1 MKPILVIDDFK
12 QGILDDP
19 TIQARDGFA
28 FSQGLDI
35 HTQPG
40 ILQVR
45 EKVEAMSEKAATD
58 DITDLILWM
67 RNYGDVI
74 YGLGSGG
81 SNRIYDYNNTEAG
94 KWALVHDDANTGWG
108 QGMVVYGGNL
118 YWASNTALGKFTGS
132 VWTDSFQTLDE
143 DTAWHPMVVFM
154 GKLMIGAGRYIAVWD
169 GTTFTQQALVLP
181 PGYKVKSLEVY
192 GDRLMIGTWKGA
204 NIYEYKEAIL
214 FTWDGDFGHTYEQA
228 INIKE
233 SGINSMRVWN
243 NLLYMACGI
252 VGNIYTFNGAIVEK
266 AVQIP
271 GDYSGGNWG
280 YVNPDAMQVHSG
292 NLVIGVSGGAATVRG
307 IYTLGR
313 KNSKYPIALTSDY
326 LVNEGALTGAGIGS
340 ILSISTNALYFSR
353 IYNSAYG
360 VDNLNQSRRTSV
372 AFKETQIYEVP
383 KGNQSRLIKA
393 IELVL
398 KPLQTS
404 NTITI
409 KYKIDNESS
418 WQTLD
423 TITSSNQSAHLSLL
437 KRAKVIQFRL
447 EFAVSTLNYNS
458 PELSK
463 ILVY

>member
-1 MKPILVIDDFK
+1 MNPILVIDDFR
-12 QGILDDP
+12 QGILEDP
-19 TIQARDGFA
+19 TLQARDGFS

-35 HTQPG
+35 HSQPG

-45 EKVEAMSEKAATD
+45 EKIATMDEKAATD

-67 RNYGDVI
+67 RVYGDVA
-74 YGLGSGG
+74 YGLGNGG

-132 VWTDSFQTLDE
+132 VWSDSFQALDS
-143 DTAWHPMVVFM
+143 DTKWHPMVVFM

-169 GTTFTQQALVLP
+169 DTTFTQQALILP
-181 PGYKVKSLEVY
+181 EGYRVKSLEVY
-192 GDRLMIGTWKGA
+192 GDRLVIGTWQGA
-204 NIYEYKEAIL
+204 NIYDYKEAIL
-214 FTWDGDFGHTYEQA
+214 FTWDGDFNNTYEQA

-233 SGINSMRVWN
+233 SGINAMRVWG
-243 NLLYMACGI
+243 NLLYMSCGI
-252 VGNIYTFNGAIVEK
+252 VGNIYTFNGAVEEK
-266 AVQIP
+266 ILQIP
-271 GDYSGGNWG
+271 GDYSQGAWG
-280 YVNPDAMQVHSG
+280 YVQPDAMQVYKG
-292 NLVIGVSGGAATVRG
+292 NLLIGVSGGAGEPG

-313 KNSKYPIALTSDY
+313 KNRKYPRALTFDY
-326 LVNEGALTGAGIGS
+326 LTPDSSIIGS
-340 ILSISTNALYFSR
+340 IRPVGTNELYFSR
-353 IYNSAYG
+353 EYSSTYDVAELTQN
-360 VDNLNQSRRTSV
+360 RRTTG
-372 AFKETQIYEVP
+372 AYKNTQKYEVA

-398 KPLQTS
+398 NPLQTS

-423 TITSSNQSAHLSLL
+423 TITSSNQSDHLPLL
-437 KRAKVIQFRL
+437 KRAKIIQFRL
-447 EFAVSTLNYNS
+447 EFGVANNDYNS